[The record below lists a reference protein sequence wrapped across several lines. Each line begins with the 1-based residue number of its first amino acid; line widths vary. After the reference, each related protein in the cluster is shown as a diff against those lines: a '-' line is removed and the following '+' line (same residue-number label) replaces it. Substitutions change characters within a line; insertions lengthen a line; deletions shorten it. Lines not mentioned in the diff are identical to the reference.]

1 MMKIQTVILIVLLVK
16 ESYGGWNLI
25 WNDEFD
31 NQTLDTEKWE
41 VENELDTCHGL
52 KNLIII

>member
-1 MMKIQTVILIVLLVK
+1 MKIQTVILIVLLVK